1 MKEELKDLILLPVSV
16 FLLCPGVYVWALV
29 MLVICSY
36 LAD

>member
-16 FLLCPGVYVWALV
+16 FLACPSVYVWAWV
-29 MLVICSY
+29 MVVICSY

>member
-16 FLLCPGVYVWALV
+16 FLACPSAYVVALG
-29 MLVICSY
+29 MLVLCSY